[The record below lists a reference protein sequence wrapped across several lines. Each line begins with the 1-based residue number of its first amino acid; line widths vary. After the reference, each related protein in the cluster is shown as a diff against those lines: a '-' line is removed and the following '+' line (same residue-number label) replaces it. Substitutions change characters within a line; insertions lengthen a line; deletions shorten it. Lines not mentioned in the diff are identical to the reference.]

1 MNYKKLAELA
11 SVSVGTVS
19 KAFKNSKEISEK
31 TKQTIFEIAKET
43 GCFDKYYKCP
53 RQTKAVA
60 IIIPELV
67 SEIYYTMASYIQ
79 TQLKERGII
88 SLVSSND
95 FKTENTQSLISY
107 FNSTKSVDGIIII
120 DARLKNSPDGVPI
133 VNLSTIKK
141 SGNHSAPAVYD
152 QMIKLFKQNGH
163 KKIAY
168 IGEKLTRSKQL
179 LFTEAMNNN
188 LLHVDS
194 DYIVESD
201 KRFEQAGYEAMEQ
214 LYSLPSP
221 PTAIFA
227 AYDYIAL
234 GAMQCIK
241 NHGHSVP
248 EDFSIVGSD
257 DISFASHSNI
267 SLSSIRTDSKA
278 VCDVAIDLVIKK
290 FDRKYLTLKS
300 NIFQECE
307 LIIRNS
313 IKNLNEKR

>member
-19 KAFKNSKEISEK
+19 KAFRNSKEISQK
-31 TKQTIFEIAKET
+31 TKQTIFDIAKAT
-43 GCFDKYYKCP
+43 GCFDKYYKCD
-53 RQTKAVA
+53 RITKAVA
-60 IIIPELV
+60 IIIPEII
-67 SEIYYTMASYIQ
+67 SEIYSTMASHIQ
-79 TQLKERGII
+79 TQLKKRGII
-88 SLVSSND
+88 SLISSND
-95 FKTENTQSLISY
+95 FYTENTKSLISY
-107 FNSTKSVDGIIII
+107 FNSTKSVDGIIVI
-120 DARLKNSPDGVPI
+120 DSKLKNAPDGIPI
-133 VNLSTIKK
+133 VNLATIKK
-141 SGNHSAPAVYD
+141 SSNSSAPAVFD

-168 IGEKLTRSKQL
+168 IGEKLTKAKQV

-194 DYIVESD
+194 NYIIESD

-214 LYSLPSP
+214 LYALPSP

-248 EDFSIVGSD
+248 DNFSIIGSD
-257 DISFASHSNI
+257 DISLASHSNI

-278 VCDVAIDLVIKK
+278 VCDTAVDLVIKK
-290 FDRKYLTLKS
+290 FDRKFITNKS
-300 NIFQECE
+300 SVVQKCE